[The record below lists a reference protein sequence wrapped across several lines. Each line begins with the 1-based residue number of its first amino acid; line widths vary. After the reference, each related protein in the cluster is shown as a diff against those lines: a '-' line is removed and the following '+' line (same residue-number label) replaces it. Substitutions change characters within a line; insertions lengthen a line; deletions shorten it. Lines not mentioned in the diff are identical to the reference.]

1 MRKGVQKLY
10 TDVASTYEL
19 INHLATFG
27 LDIHWRQKA
36 ARDIAPISGKLWL
49 DVCCGTGEMSRNL
62 ARRASIGTRIYSVDF
77 SQAMIAHAK
86 QKPYDQ
92 KVFFALADVGC
103 LPFLEETFDLVTIAF
118 STRNLNLTDIELKNH
133 LREFHRV
140 LKPHG
145 RFLNLE
151 TSQPSLR
158 LLRKIFHFYIQKIV
172 APMGAIISG
181 SRSGYKYLAYT
192 IPRFYD
198 SDAFS
203 GLLHETGFT
212 EVQSQSL
219 LFGIAAIHSAVKQA
233 KSNQVT

>member
-10 TDVASTYEL
+10 TEVASTYEL

-27 LDIHWRQKA
+27 LDIRWRQKA

-62 ARRASIGTRIYSVDF
+62 AKRASVGARIYSVDF
-77 SQAMIAHAK
+77 SQAMIARAK
-86 QKPYDQ
+86 KKPYDQ
-92 KVFFALADVGC
+92 KIFFTLADVGC
-103 LPFLEETFDLVTIAF
+103 LPFPEATFDLVTIAF
-118 STRNLNLTDIELKNH
+118 STRNLNVSDTELKNH
-133 LREFHRV
+133 LREFYRV
-140 LKPHG
+140 LKPKG

-158 LLRKIFHFYIQKIV
+158 LLRKIFHFYVQKIV
-172 APMGAIISG
+172 APLGAIISG

-198 SDAFS
+198 RDAFS
-203 GLLHETGFT
+203 GLLRKTGFT
-212 EVQSQSL
+212 EVESQSL
-219 LFGIAAIHSAVKQA
+219 FFGIAAIHSAVKRA
-233 KSNQVT
+233 RSNQVT